1 MSYETECSRRSFLV
15 GSLSAALGAGGAVAM
30 AADRAAAPR
39 GRLIDV
45 HHHVFPPAYMQVN
58 AALVAARSRGYT
70 QVLDWTPEQ
79 SLADMDAGGTT
90 TAVLSMTAPVWISD
104 AATAVGLARDA
115 NDYAASLVQRHPGR
129 LAAFVTLPLPEIDGS
144 LAELARGLDE
154 LHFPGV
160 ALLSNYSDAYLGEP
174 QFAPLLA
181 ELDRRG
187 AVAYVHPTVAG
198 CCQNLVRDL
207 APAFLELPFDTTRTV
222 ASLLYSGALSQ
233 YRRIR
238 WIFAHGGGTLPFL
251 ADRLS
256 QWAKARPDLAARL
269 PDGPMAELRRLH
281 FDTASVTNAAAVAA
295 IGQLVPWTQV
305 LFGTDFPYVH
315 SAAQRAELARS
326 LPATRD
332 RAAVEYGNAARLL
345 GI

>member
-1 MSYETECSRRSFLV
+1 MQSGKGAECYQI
-15 GSLSAALGAGGAVAM
+15 GGWLGNCCLAEWRWNWRQTKRLTPEAVAL
-30 AADRAAAPR
+30 AARQPSVARRGTSQLGQQGLLDVPAWAGQPVEAAVDGPEEPR
-39 GRLIDV
+39 GERLV
-45 HHHVFPPAYMQVN
+45 
-58 AALVAARSRGYT
+58 
-70 QVLDWTPEQ
+70 
-79 SLADMDAGGTT
+79 
-90 TAVLSMTAPVWISD
+90 
-104 AATAVGLARDA
+104 
-115 NDYAASLVQRHPGR
+115 
-129 LAAFVTLPLPEIDGS
+129 
-144 LAELARGLDE
+144 ELARGLDD
-154 LHFPGV
+154 LRFQGV
-160 ALLSNYSDAYLGEP
+160 ALLSNYGDAYLGEP

-207 APAFLELPFDTTRTV
+207 APAFLELPFDTTRTI
-222 ASLLYSGALSQ
+222 ASLLYSGTLSK